1 MVRKKLKRVRVPG
14 ESQCMLQ
21 KRLRNCQKNSNSRTS
36 ANVHISI
43 MGTFSI
49 IIIII
54 IIIFIEGAQLAKAVF
69 SGLSCINLTN

>member
-36 ANVHISI
+36 TNVHISI
-43 MGTFSI
+43 MGTFS
-49 IIIII
+49 II